1 MGADDGFVAYL
12 ENVTIH
18 VFECSPYNTKHFV
31 GFADPVSIFLGIE
44 AWSCQTD
51 FG

>member
-31 GFADPVSIFLGIE
+31 GFADFSVHVFVKVQS
-44 AWSCQTD
+44 
-51 FG
+51 